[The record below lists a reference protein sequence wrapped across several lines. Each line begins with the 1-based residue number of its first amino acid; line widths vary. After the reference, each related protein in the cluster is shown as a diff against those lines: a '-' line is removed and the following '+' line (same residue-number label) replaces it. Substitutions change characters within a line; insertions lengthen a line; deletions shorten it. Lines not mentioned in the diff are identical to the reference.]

1 MKKITLLL
9 GMALTFVL
17 TSCSLIFGNKMTEKD
32 GINEAKAILEKEQ
45 PFVGKEFYKVG
56 LHTGKPLEDAFKGL
70 TAVFKDPE
78 NEGKYISQAYWKIG
92 KLQNPQGDSVSDNL
106 TPFKVE
112 EIDTDM
118 VVKDAAE
125 LYKFLENNEELKDF
139 NRFNVR
145 DMTIIKWKGQF
156 TILYNV
162 TMRDKSGGTTYSGRK
177 RTISYY
183 EISVSRDNDGK
194 YIIEDQD

>member
-9 GMALTFVL
+9 GMALTLVL

-45 PFVGKEFYKVG
+45 PFAGKEFYKVG

-70 TAVFKDPE
+70 TVVFRDPNDE
-78 NEGKYISQAYWKIG
+78 SKYISQAYWKIG
-92 KLQNPQGDSVSDNL
+92 KLQNPESDSIDNDL

-118 VVKDAAE
+118 IVKDAAE
-125 LYKFLENNEELKDF
+125 LYKFLENHEKLKDF

-145 DMTIIKWKGQF
+145 DMTIIKWKGKF

-162 TMRDKSGGTTYSGRK
+162 TMRDKSGGTTYSGK
-177 RTISYY
+177 TRTVSYY
-183 EISVSRDNDGK
+183 EIFVSRDTDGK
-194 YIIEDQD
+194 FTIEEQE

>member
-1 MKKITLLL
+1 
-9 GMALTFVL
+9 
-17 TSCSLIFGNKMTEKD
+17 
-32 GINEAKAILEKEQ
+32 
-45 PFVGKEFYKVG
+45 
-56 LHTGKPLEDAFKGL
+56 
-70 TAVFKDPE
+70 
-78 NEGKYISQAYWKIG
+78 
-92 KLQNPQGDSVSDNL
+92 
-106 TPFKVE
+106 
-112 EIDTDM
+112 M

-125 LYKFLENNEELKDF
+125 LYKFLENNEKLKDF

-177 RTISYY
+177 KTISYY
-183 EISVSRDNDGK
+183 EISISRDNDGK